1 MPEAHAPG
9 EIDDLLARR
18 DWSAIRARMAE
29 MPVQDIADCLWDK
42 AQPERMLLFRLLP
55 RERSAEVFAY
65 LSPEQQDAL
74 LRDLTNDE
82 TRHILTRLSPDDR
95 TALLQELP
103 AEITQRLLSF
113 LSAGD
118 LREARGLLGYPPESV
133 GRLMTPDYLAVQ
145 PDWTIA
151 RALKHIREHAE
162 TGETAHTVYVIDRRG
177 KLLDAIDLRRFILAS
192 PRARVKSLMT
202 GRAVSVSAFEDR
214 EAAVR
219 AIQHYDLGAV
229 PVVDSAG
236 VLLGIVTVDDV
247 MDVAEAEA
255 TEDFHKMGTVGTIR
269 GSVREASPLLL
280 YRKRIGWLVMLV
292 FANLLTGLGIA
303 YFEATIEAVITLVFF
318 MPLIVA
324 SGGNAGAQAATLMV
338 RAIATGEVEW
348 RDWTRLLSKEIAVS
362 AALGVT
368 MGLAIWGVGVIRG
381 GVEIGI
387 VVALSMVAVVI
398 IGSLVGMMLPFL
410 LNRLHLDPAAAS
422 APLITSLADIIGVLI
437 YFSIATAILTL
448 PTPPP

>member
-1 MPEAHAPG
+1 MAEAHAPG

-103 AEITQRLLSF
+103 AEVTQRLLSL
-113 LSAGD
+113 LSAED

-145 PDWTIA
+145 PDWTVA
-151 RALKHIREHAE
+151 RALKYIRDHAE
-162 TGETAHTVYVIDRRG
+162 TGETANTVYVVDRRG

-192 PRARVKSLMT
+192 PRARVKSLMS

-255 TEDFHKMGTVGTIR
+255 TEDFHKMA
-269 GSVREASPLLL
+269 SVATLHLSLRDARPSLL
-280 YRKRIGWLVMLV
+280 YRKRVGWLLV
-292 FANLLTGLGIA
+292 LVLMNVFSGAAIA
-303 YFEATIEAVITLVFF
+303 YFEDAIEALVVLVFF
-318 MPLIVA
+318 LPLIID
-324 SGGNAGAQAATLMV
+324 SGGNAGAQSATLMV
-338 RAIATGEVEW
+338 RALATGDVEIK
-348 RDWTRLLSKEIAVS
+348 DWFRLWGKEFAVS
-362 AALGVT
+362 AALGAT
-368 MGLAIWGVGVIRG
+368 MGLAVSLLGLWRG
-381 GVEIGI
+381 GQS
-387 VVALSMVAVVI
+387 VALVVSLSMALVVI
-398 IGSLVGMMLPFL
+398 VGSLIGMLLPFVL
-410 LNRLHLDPAAAS
+410 ARLRMDPAVAS
-422 APLITSLADIIGVLI
+422 APLITSIADIAGILV
-437 YFSIATAILTL
+437 YFSVATAVLRL
-448 PTPPP
+448 PVGA